1 MRLEETC
8 PKCSS
13 PLYSERDSEVGEYK
27 KCYICS
33 AEYFPQVPQKE
44 MPQRK
49 MPELVATV
57 ISIKQ
62 NHPYATLA
70 QIAGQLGGR
79 VTRQRVHQILK
90 EWWAGDSVT

>member
-1 MRLEETC
+1 MRLEELC

-13 PLYSERDSEVGEYK
+13 PLYLVSDSELGEYK

-33 AEYFPQVPQKE
+33 MECFPQVPKKE
-44 MPQRK
+44 LPERK
-49 MPELVATV
+49 MPKLVAEV
-57 ISIKQ
+57 ISIKR

-70 QIAGQLGGR
+70 QIAVQLDNR

-90 EWWAGDSVT
+90 EWWAEE